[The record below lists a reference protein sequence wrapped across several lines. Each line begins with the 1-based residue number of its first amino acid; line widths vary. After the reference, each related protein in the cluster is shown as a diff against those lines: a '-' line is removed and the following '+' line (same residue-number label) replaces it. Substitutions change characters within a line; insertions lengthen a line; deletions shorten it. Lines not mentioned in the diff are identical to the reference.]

1 MTQQHLEIIHG
12 SPFALRHDGSGH
24 LADLPAPVHPL
35 ALKNLTDL
43 EAVERLGDRVFH
55 QNRSACQPHS
65 DDSYDDESL
74 DRRHAA
80 LVLPELPQEASGD
93 DHVCLLYGVS
103 SRLLPI
109 L

>member
-1 MTQQHLEIIHG
+1 MTQ
-12 SPFALRHDGSGH
+12 P
-24 LADLPAPVHPL
+24 AD
-35 ALKNLTDL
+35 LKNLTDL
-43 EAVERLGDRVFH
+43 EAVERLGDRALH

-93 DHVCLLYGVS
+93 DHVCLLYGTS
-103 SRLLPI
+103 SRLLRFYGRSGCWGHFPLI
-109 L
+109 PVLIQLF

>member
-24 LADLPAPVHPL
+24 LADLPAPVHPF
-35 ALKNLTDL
+35 ALKNLTSPEVVD
-43 EAVERLGDRVFH
+43 RLGDRATQ
-55 QNRSACQPHS
+55 QNRSACQCHS
-65 DDSYDDESL
+65 DDGHDDDYL
-74 DRRHAA
+74 GQRGAA
-80 LVLPELPQEASGD
+80 LGLPEAFQEASGD